1 MIFYVSCVLLLAAFC
16 LYRWRRYRFSLF
28 KELGIPGPEP
38 SLSSGNLSELTKKG
52 EVAAFEEWIPKYG
65 DIMGFYNGATPILIV
80 KDLDLIKKI
89 LIQDFSNFHDRG
101 IVSKF
106 ARAHQLSNL
115 SLLNASGDRWKD
127 MRRILI
133 PAFASSKVKKLTSLM
148 NQCCDDFLDVL
159 SSLHGDENTLEIRD
173 FFRKLAL
180 DIMLGSSF
188 GIQSNAQKTGQMMG
202 VNLIGTELINHL
214 NFLVNGW
221 ESYLVE
227 CFPEL
232 TFLWKSVFWFKR
244 HFMKLPINKINE
256 LLMPIINIRRSQPS
270 PVDQDLLQLMLN
282 AEAEDDR
289 ATNTH
294 TRKEDNDN
302 TRYMDNETR
311 LRKKRLLTNAEIQS
325 NVFTFLVDGVE
336 TASTAMT
343 FMAYLLAKH
352 SDIQDKV
359 RSEVFATLEKDGE
372 FNSGNITSLRYM
384 DQVISEA
391 LRVFPPITGF
401 VTRTCEKDYDWNG
414 LKIPAG
420 MSIKIPVYQ
429 LHHDRNLWHEP
440 EKFNPERFSDDNRG
454 NIVPMAYQAYGNG
467 PHNCIGMRFAQVE
480 LKLTLAKLLANYKL
494 LLDEKRMKENPFEL
508 DSSSIFCYPRNGVW
522 LKLQKISSVL

>member
-1 MIFYVSCVLLLAAFC
+1 MT
-16 LYRWRRYRFSLF
+16 R
-28 KELGIPGPEP
+28 
-38 SLSSGNLSELTKKG
+38 KG
-52 EVAAFEEWIPKYG
+52 EIAAFEEWIPKYG
-65 DIMGFYNGATPILIV
+65 DIIGFYNGATPILIV
-80 KDLDLIKKI
+80 KDLDLIKNI
-89 LIQDFSNFHDRG
+89 QIQDFSNFHDRG

-106 ARAHQLSNL
+106 AREHQLSKL
-115 SLLNASGDRWKD
+115 SLLNALGDDWKD

-133 PAFASSKVKKLTSLM
+133 PAFASSKVKKLTTLM

-180 DIMLGSSF
+180 DIMMGSSF
-188 GIQSNAQKTGQMMG
+188 GIQSNAQKTGEMMG
-202 VNLIGTELINHL
+202 VNLIATELINHL

-232 TFLWKSVFWFKR
+232 TFLWKCVFWFKR

-256 LLMPIINIRRSQPS
+256 LLMPIINIRRSQPLS
-270 PVDQDLLQLMLN
+270 VDQDFLQLLLN

-294 TRKEDNDN
+294 TKKGDNDN
-302 TRYMDNETR
+302 TRYLENKTS
-311 LRKKRLLTNAEIQS
+311 LRKTRLLTNVEIQC
-325 NVFTFLVDGVE
+325 NVISFLVDGVE

-352 SDIQDKV
+352 PDIQDKV
-359 RSEVFATLEKDGE
+359 RSEASATLEKDGE

-391 LRVFPPITGF
+391 LRVYPPITGF

-440 EKFNPERFSDDNRG
+440 EKFDPERFSDDNKG

-467 PHNCIGMRFAQVE
+467 PHNCIGMRFAQLE
-480 LKLTLAKLLANYKL
+480 LKLMLAKLLANYKL

-508 DSSSIFCYPRNGVW
+508 DSSSIFCYPRKGVW